1 MTYALTWFTMATDKF
16 TVYCTQYIRLG
27 VGLLSWPILFVL
39 FINIVSTGRSPVS
52 LETPLFLTDFLYS
65 FSWCITANI
74 SIERCLLV
82 AKQRKCEN
90 SVSQN
95 FLIVVIITLLIPMLI
110 ISFLRSFICEEP
122 FDTKIQLETETFFLS
137 FDLVSIIITLIQ

>member
-95 FLIVVIITLLIPMLI
+95 FLIVDSDVDNI
-110 ISFLRSFICEEP
+110 ISPVIYMWRTVWHKDTIGNWNIFLVFRFG
-122 FDTKIQLETETFFLS
+122 FNYHNTYTVMLYL
-137 FDLVSIIITLIQ
+137 